1 MSYSLAMSAPDGSL
15 GATKNCN
22 EIQQVLT
29 EDRVMTTEKV
39 YGFSTF
45 PEWKQH
51 ADKLHEKQHEL
62 IENRKAQAELSK
74 AGSEREQRRD
84 SLTVEALAKLDGTE
98 HAEAPDNGAEVAEL
112 QRMEHVLERAILLQ
126 RGRINGLQGRL
137 SAIVCAPLVPEH
149 KELVKAIADAMIALA
164 EACERESEFR
174 YRLEQADV
182 QTSAYLR
189 PMPFRKCQNLKDL
202 NSDASRYLAECRAHG
217 FLPE

>member
-1 MSYSLAMSAPDGSL
+1 
-15 GATKNCN
+15 
-22 EIQQVLT
+22 
-29 EDRVMTTEKV
+29 MTTEKV
-39 YGFSTF
+39 YSFDTF

-62 IENRKAQAELSK
+62 NDNRAKQAELAK
-74 AGSEREQRRD
+74 QGSEREERRD
-84 SLTVEALAKLDGTE
+84 NLTREALAKLDGTE
-98 HAEAPDNGAEVAEL
+98 HVEAPDNGAEMSLL
-112 QRMEHVLERAILLQ
+112 QKQEHVLERAVQLQ
-126 RGRINGLQGRL
+126 KGRISGLQGRL

-149 KELVKAIADAMIALA
+149 KELVKAIADGVIALA
-164 EACERESEFR
+164 KACEAESEFR